1 MQLSL
6 PRGGT
11 LRINAYGA
19 GLPGGPKAPGKGV
32 WVGVWAW
39 GEGPQVY
46 RGTPH
51 RTLRLPGY
59 TCFWLQEAAVASA
72 LRLRGFPGLALPFF
86 LLR

>member
-6 PRGGT
+6 PPRGN

-19 GLPGGPKAPGKGV
+19 GLPGDPKAPGKGV

-46 RGTPH
+46 RETRH
-51 RTLRLPGY
+51 RTLHLPGY
-59 TCFWLQEAAVASA
+59 TCFGLHEAAVASA
-72 LRLRGFPGLALPFF
+72 LGLRGFPGLALSFF